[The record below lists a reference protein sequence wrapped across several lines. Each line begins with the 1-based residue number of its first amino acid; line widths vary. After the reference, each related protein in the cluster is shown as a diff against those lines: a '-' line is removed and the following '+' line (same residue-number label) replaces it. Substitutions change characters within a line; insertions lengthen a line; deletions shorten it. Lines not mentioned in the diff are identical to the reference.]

1 MFAATSLRK
10 AVLKAAASA
19 NVSGGTSR
27 VLVFPGS
34 EAFAITAMPQE
45 GGFWVRMRVCPSP
58 IAADLRERMTLPRR
72 SVPRYAARTHQVTT
86 TLTLRDHIPAGACAT
101 RVHATVIVKGDR
113 RPPRRHRPP
122 RNTLP
127 RHRPR
132 KRAMT
137 GLRDGTV
144 ETWHLTQSAV
154 FAGLPAFAGNDG
166 GGERMSLSRRE
177 ARAVVRLGKVD
188 RRALRVDAGRV
199 HALDRIIVDHVV
211 ARLDGRGDA
220 RDRIELAHVV

>member
-10 AVLKAAASA
+10 AVLNAAASSK
-19 NVSGGTSR
+19 VSGGTSR

-34 EAFAITAMPQE
+34 EAFAITAMPQD

-122 RNTLP
+122 RNTLH
-127 RHRPR
+127 RHRPASQHTPPVIAR
-132 KRAMT
+132 ESGRSSTPRWHRRDLAPDTKR
-137 GLRDGTV
+137 GV
-144 ETWHLTQSAV
+144 CWI
-154 FAGLPAFAGNDG
+154 
-166 GGERMSLSRRE
+166 
-177 ARAVVRLGKVD
+177 ARF
-188 RRALRVDAGRV
+188 
-199 HALDRIIVDHVV
+199 
-211 ARLDGRGDA
+211 RGQ
-220 RDRIELAHVV
+220 